1 VLGPWIVTPDE
12 IGDPNALDLSIR
24 VNGQLRQHSNPRHLI
39 YNVQRLIDYA
49 STMFTLWPGDVIYTG
64 TPSGISPI
72 QAGNRIEVSIER
84 IGAMLVT
91 IADSTP

>member
-1 VLGPWIVTPDE
+1 MTVRGSEFPSFRKSADGFSVLGPWIVTPDE

-24 VNGQLRQHSNPRHLI
+24 VNGQLRQHSNTRHL
-39 YNVQRLIDYA
+39 
-49 STMFTLWPGDVIYTG
+49 IYTG
-64 TPSGISPI
+64 TPSGVSPI